1 MKTAIETKSV
11 RGKLILM
18 AMITT
23 MVAVLVASAAMLIY
37 DLISFQRSW
46 INDLSTQAEIVG
58 KAVAPALS
66 FNDSA
71 AAEHNLGMLSARP
84 QILVGAIYDAN
95 GKRFAGYMQADLGS
109 PAYPDTPGAP
119 GYTIDGSELHVY
131 YRVIEN
137 GEFLGTVYIRE
148 IYPLF
153 ERIKSYS
160 MILVSVMLISLLLAG
175 IVASRLQVAITR
187 PLGAITDVA
196 RQVMYHR
203 DFSLRVERRD
213 GGEIGTLV
221 GAFNDMLIELGR
233 RADALEATNARLE
246 QEVRIRESAEEA
258 LLQADRRKDE
268 FLATL
273 AHELRNPLAPI
284 RTGLD
289 ILRMKEGDKAAS
301 AKARDIMERQLVQ
314 MVRLVDDLMDVSR
327 INTGKLAIQ
336 VAPVPLHVIINN
348 AVEIARPL
356 IDKFAH
362 QFEVQLPVQ
371 TVMIAGDVTRL
382 AQIVSNLLNN
392 AVKYTPQGGQIRLTA
407 ALDGKNVE
415 IRIKDNGIGIALHMQ
430 ESIFDMFSQADSS
443 IERSNAGLGVG
454 LSLARRLAELH
465 GGSIIARS
473 AGMGE
478 GSEFILRL
486 PALVNLLADEQQIAD
501 RQAADAKYRI
511 FLVDDNVDF
520 VKGFGELLE
529 LIGHTTQISHDGAEA
544 LSMAAAFRPDFAF
557 LDIGLP
563 HLNGYDLVRGLRL
576 MPELKNTVMVAITG
590 WGQEKDRQ
598 LALDAGFDA
607 HSVKPVSFDQ
617 INAILSDPAHQRGS
631 GGIAAPQE

>member
-1 MKTAIETKSV
+1 MKRTFETNSV
-11 RGKLILM
+11 RSKLIWM
-18 AMITT
+18 AMTTT
-23 MVAVLVASAAMLIY
+23 MAAVIVASVAMLIY
-37 DLISFQRSW
+37 DLVSFQRSW
-46 INDLSTQAEIVG
+46 VSDLSTQAEIVG

-66 FNDSA
+66 FNDND
-71 AAEHNLGMLSARP
+71 AAEHNLAMLRARP
-84 QILVGAIYDAN
+84 QILLGAIYDAN
-95 GKRFAGYMQADLGS
+95 GKRFAAYQQADLTS
-109 PAYPDTPGAP
+109 PAYPEKPGVP
-119 GYTIDGSELHVY
+119 GYTIDGSELNVY
-131 YRVIEN
+131 YRVVEN

-153 ERIKSYS
+153 DRIKSYG
-160 MILVSVMLISLLLAG
+160 MILASVMLVSLLLAG

-196 RQVMYHR
+196 RQIVHNR
-203 DFSLRVERRD
+203 DFSLRVKGRD
-213 GGEIGTLV
+213 GGEVGTLV
-221 GAFNDMLIELGR
+221 DAFNGMLIELGR

-289 ILRMKEGDKAAS
+289 ILRMKEGDKAGS

-327 INTGKLAIQ
+327 INTGKLAIK
-336 VAPVPLHVIINN
+336 VAPVSLQEVVNN

-356 IDKFAH
+356 IDKFGH
-362 QFEVQLPVQ
+362 QFEVQLPPQ
-371 TVMIAGDVTRL
+371 TLMIAGDITRL

-392 AVKYTPQGGQIRLTA
+392 AVKYTPKGGQIKLSA
-407 ALDGKNVE
+407 ALEGANIC
-415 IRIKDNGIGIALHMQ
+415 IRIKDNGVGISPQLQ

-443 IERSNAGLGVG
+443 IERSNSGLGVG

-465 GGSIIARS
+465 GGSIAVYS
-473 AGMGE
+473 AGIGE
-478 GSEFILRL
+478 GSEFILHL
-486 PALVNLLADEQQIAD
+486 PLLI
-501 RQAADAKYRI
+501 QAALHDTQATDTQGVNTSYRI

-529 LIGHTTQISHDGAEA
+529 LTGHTTLICHDGAEA
-544 LSMAAAFRPDFAF
+544 LGIAAAFQPDFAF

-576 MPELKNTVMVAITG
+576 LPELENTVMVAVTG

-607 HSVKPVSFDQ
+607 HLVKPVSFDQ
-617 INAILSDPAHQRGS
+617 VNTILRNTVSSVAQK
-631 GGIAAPQE
+631 GITPSR

>member
-1 MKTAIETKSV
+1 MKTLFETNSV
-11 RGKLILM
+11 RGKLIMM

-23 MVAVLVASAAMLIY
+23 LVAVIVASVAMLIY
-37 DLISFQRSW
+37 DLVSFQRSW
-46 INDLSTQAEIVG
+46 VSDLSTQAEIVG

-66 FNDSA
+66 FNDNA
-71 AAEHNLGMLSARP
+71 AAEHNLGMLRARP

-95 GKRFAGYMQADLGS
+95 GNRFAGYRQPDLVS
-109 PAYPDTPGAP
+109 PAYPESPGAS

-175 IVASRLQVAITR
+175 IVASRLQVAITT
-187 PLGAITDVA
+187 PLGSITDVA
-196 RQVMYHR
+196 RRVIHNR
-203 DFSLRVERRD
+203 DFSLRVESRD

-221 GAFNDMLIELGR
+221 AAFNDMLIELGR
-233 RADALEATNARLE
+233 RADALETTNTRLE

-289 ILRMKEGDKAAS
+289 ILRMKEGDKAAT

-336 VAPVPLHVIINN
+336 VAPVSLHAIINN

-362 QFEVQLPVQ
+362 QFEIQLPVQ
-371 TVMIAGDVTRL
+371 KLMIAGDATRL

-392 AVKYTPQGGQIRLTA
+392 AVKYTPQGGQISLTA
-407 ALDGKNVE
+407 ALDGNDIE
-415 IRIKDNGIGIALHMQ
+415 IRIKDNGIGIAPHMQ

-465 GGSIIARS
+465 GGSIVARS
-473 AGMGE
+473 TGMGE

-486 PALVNLLADEQQIAD
+486 PALAHLVADEQQAAD
-501 RQAADAKYRI
+501 RQAANAKYRI

-529 LIGHTTQISHDGAEA
+529 LIGHTTLISHDGAEA
-544 LSMAAAFRPDFAF
+544 LSIAAAFKPDFAF

-576 MPELKNTVMVAITG
+576 KPELQKTVMVAITG

-607 HSVKPVSFDQ
+607 HLVKPVSFDQ
-617 INAILSDPAHQRGS
+617 INAILCDPANRHGQNRVVAKG
-631 GGIAAPQE
+631 